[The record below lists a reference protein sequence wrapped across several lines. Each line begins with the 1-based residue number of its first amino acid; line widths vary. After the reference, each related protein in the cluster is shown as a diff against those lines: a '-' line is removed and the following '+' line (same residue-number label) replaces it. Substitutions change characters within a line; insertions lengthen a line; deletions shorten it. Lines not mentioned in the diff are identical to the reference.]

1 MYKIGT
7 CASNCTVIETG
18 IATVHAGET
27 ITPAEKVPG
36 TEGGAAGG
44 GGGADMS
51 GVISV
56 LNQILSK
63 IGTPPEVTLD
73 GQKISRM
80 VATDNTMK

>member
-1 MYKIGT
+1 
-7 CASNCTVIETG
+7 
-18 IATVHAGET
+18 
-27 ITPAEKVPG
+27 
-36 TEGGAAGG
+36 
-44 GGGADMS
+44 MS